1 MPFLRPPRTSDPL
14 IFDPW
19 DFDPWAMGTTFAGV
33 SAGGLLKAE
42 AFGLAG
48 PTIGARETGA
58 AAGRPLRAP
67 AAPLAAV
74 FPAPNVGIAQ

>member
-1 MPFLRPPRTSDPL
+1 MPFVRPPRTLDPV
-14 IFDPW
+14 
-19 DFDPWAMGTTFAGV
+19 AMGTTFAGV